1 MKIVQFLL
9 NLLRML
15 FGGRKAALPEA
26 ETREEKPAE
35 TEAVDAEE
43 NAPKTDDAAEG
54 LEGDGVS
61 DATEEPEDEPQD
73 DFDDV
78 EYDVEHETEDDDTER
93 EPLPEPDPDTV
104 ERVERKI
111 APSPEWRNRQRWL
124 KDLGYDPGP
133 VDGKPGRRTQGALK
147 EFQSD
152 RGLLPDGVWGPKTQ
166 AAMVAALKDKEDAE
180 KPRVPPPPSVS
191 RPPSTEPASSVP
203 GAYEDMIGDVELD
216 DGFWASFVD
225 LTSKSNFKDGNG
237 RRRRKGKRR
246 WKNLTRICWH
256 QTAFTW
262 KTYRELKAS
271 KSWSSHHKINS
282 HVCVDTDGTI
292 LLIHN
297 FLYYLWTANS
307 FNTDCLSFE
316 IMGNFEGELGTGNWY
331 RPDTFGRA
339 RPERIQIVRSRQLTK
354 WLMNPELG
362 PSDEDLP
369 KPLLEWRQAVRDLGF
384 NPLKWN
390 NAHRQATS
398 GRVLDCG
405 SECWYHVVMWG
416 IAKLEG
422 LSEGPEKG
430 KGMKIPP
437 EWYEK
442 PPVPPLS

>member
-225 LTSKSNFKDGNG
+225 LTSKSNVKDGNG
-237 RRRRKGKRR
+237 RR
-246 WKNLTRICWH
+246 
-256 QTAFTW
+256 
-262 KTYRELKAS
+262 
-271 KSWSSHHKINS
+271 
-282 HVCVDTDGTI
+282 
-292 LLIHN
+292 LL
-297 FLYYLWTANS
+297 A
-307 FNTDCLSFE
+307 
-316 IMGNFEGELGTGNWY
+316 
-331 RPDTFGRA
+331 PDR
-339 RPERIQIVRSRQLTK
+339 LH
-354 WLMNPELG
+354 L
-362 PSDEDLP
+362 EDLP
-369 KPLLEWRQAVRDLGF
+369 RAQGFQVVVEPPQDQLARLRGHGRHHPADPQLPLLPVDGEQLQHGLPLLRDHGQLRGGARDGQ
-384 NPLKWN
+384 L
-390 NAHRQATS
+390 
-398 GRVLDCG
+398 
-405 SECWYHVVMWG
+405 
-416 IAKLEG
+416 
-422 LSEGPEKG
+422 
-430 KGMKIPP
+430 
-437 EWYEK
+437 
-442 PPVPPLS
+442 VPT